1 MSQLSNLRPNYTAI
15 NFTNSI
21 YLIFMKSLVHVP
33 VGSLLVPV
41 GNSVGISSS
50 GITRIDSGSTA
61 KSPKL
66 LTAGTA
72 ALFRTDR
79 TSLTST
85 FRLNSREK

>member
-1 MSQLSNLRPNYTAI
+1 
-15 NFTNSI
+15 
-21 YLIFMKSLVHVP
+21 MKSLVHVP

-41 GNSVGISSS
+41 GNSEGISSS

-66 LTAGTA
+66 LTPGTA